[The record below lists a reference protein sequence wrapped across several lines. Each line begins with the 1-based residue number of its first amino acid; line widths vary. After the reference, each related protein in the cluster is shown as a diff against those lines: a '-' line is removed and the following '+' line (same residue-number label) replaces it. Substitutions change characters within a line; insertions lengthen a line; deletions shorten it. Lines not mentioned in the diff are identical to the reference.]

1 MEKLKNKKEQ
11 NVFMKNIKYIII
23 LIAGILTSFLSI
35 IFARQNLKIDLFN
48 KSGSVVRTFIYIYIV
63 IFPIYKLIF
72 KEKKLKKDILNSLFF
87 HITIYL
93 VLLAVSKRIF
103 LSQILLS
110 IIISFMIPL
119 IYKIFTGTENKKI
132 YAIVI
137 YYSIIFILIM
147 ISKTIEI
154 EYIFAEYSMG
164 VIPVIKTLMFLA
176 LIILLANSLL
186 YVEKIN
192 LKKEKKIIINILS
205 IIIFLSITSIYIFSI
220 NGNISEKYID
230 TSKNKKYKLTKESR
244 EKLKKVDKKIY
255 IFMKDKAELK
265 DVDIILKNIQNSN
278 EKIVY
283 LDNINNRKNIS
294 NKDLKNEMNKF
305 KDFTQ
310 NIKDD
315 DQTIYIIID
324 DGKNKKKVKAVRDL
338 SKEIRYISE
347 NKIKLDLERKVVN
360 GILTGANKDEILK
373 NGKIG
378 IISNAEPMPKKDYAQ
393 YIRDLE
399 YLGYKFEMV
408 DLKEK
413 VKKDFKLLILMG
425 TNIDLT
431 DIEKNNLN
439 KYLDEGNNILIAS
452 KNFAKNK
459 EKKNLLSITK
469 RYGAYFEDAQI
480 LDGNLDNRY
489 IYQDEEEQNQ
499 KQDELQEM
507 YKKGTTVNEIDKK
520 QKELIEN
527 EFYANNDIIF
537 GNVNLNSKIAKNV
550 TEDNDKVFTIVP
562 NKIILNEKYIKE
574 NKIKKDIYYKT
585 SNEAVTFEKYN
596 LEASKSLD
604 LNKYLLYG
612 VDKKE
617 HILGVNLE
625 RKNGS
630 NMTMISNLGMFLSNF
645 QTGEM
650 NAEPYNE
657 MQNSETLIEI
667 VNILL
672 NNKNLVEK
680 TKIIDI
686 K

>member
-255 IFMKDKAELK
+255 IFMKDKVELK

-360 GILTGANKDEILK
+360 GILTGVNKDEILK

-425 TNIDLT
+425 TNRDLT